1 MSTIHLKV
9 KIFSKPQIRSYIVRT
24 RFVHHP
30 PEDQNNFQAQIRSN
44 IVSTWHVPT
53 FGCNSSR
60 HQPATACNCNPFWN
74 SCLTRSTLFNTLA
87 GATKT
92 CRIHLDRR
100 LPATSHLGWRQWW
113 RCLIHVPPGQLHQH
127 QHHWHHLHYSLCHP
141 IVQGVFFLHWYPP
154 KKLKYGKPR
163 LGESTLT

>member
-1 MSTIHLKV
+1 M
-9 KIFSKPQIRSYIVRT
+9 IVRT